1 MIKKIKR
8 QVWVRKTSA
17 LFAGVFFMLT
27 SAYAFSVS
35 ISGNIPTEP
44 LFNNSDF
51 ECGDLQNWTASG
63 NAFLVQPTKGDNSAL
78 RNRPAGPQGTYWI
91 GTFERYNGIIGN
103 PGDLQADTKTGTL
116 TSIDFPI
123 SKNYIN
129 FMIGGGLKPG
139 LCTVEIWVD
148 GQLFSSDT
156 GADAETLALSS
167 VDVRSC
173 IGKTARIIIR
183 DEVTTGWGHINADW
197 FTASDAPLQTSFR
210 FKKELQVNKKY
221 LLVPVKS
228 DTAST
233 KTGQIFQLLKNGK
246 LLREFR
252 VVMPENGAPASWT
265 AFYPV
270 DMFAGET
277 VTVESKTRIPT
288 KYLEA
293 ANAIA
298 LSDEIPENASDY
310 SLPYRDQ
317 FHFSQRRGWNNDMN
331 GLVYNSGVYHLYYQY
346 NPFNI
351 GWDNMHW
358 GHASSTDLVHWVEQ
372 DIALYQN
379 GMGDMMFS
387 GGGFMDVQNTSGVSS
402 NGIIPQ
408 FAAFTSTGRGEC
420 LAYSLNGG
428 TTFTEIP
435 ENPVVKH
442 TGRDPKVIWHQPT
455 QKWIMAVYDKTS
467 TVLDPQPLP
476 GTAAAYSNNSVAFY
490 SSTNLRAWKFESR
503 FIHPDRVAI
512 HECPELFEIP
522 VEGRP
527 EETRYILYGVENRYF
542 IGWFDGTNF
551 TAEAGPFAGETG
563 KARAAQIFSD
573 APGNRKIQMAWVMSG
588 IYLQR
593 WPNQRYSQGCLIPKE
608 VTLRET
614 PDGLRLFFYPVTE
627 INKLRGEQLV
637 AQDNLTVGDADQI
650 FKTCSGKLLD
660 VIMEYELEAGAK
672 ITLTLNGQIVSSNG
686 SGSMRVLSDRTITE
700 AFINNGQQAISF
712 RRPESTFDATA
723 SGITMTGS
731 GTITSLTI
739 YEMKSIWP

>member
-1 MIKKIKR
+1 MI
-8 QVWVRKTSA
+8 
-17 LFAGVFFMLT
+17 T

-35 ISGNIPTEP
+35 ISGSIRTEL

-51 ECGDLQNWTASG
+51 ECGDLQNWTATG
-63 NAFLVQPTKGDNSAL
+63 NAFAVQPVKGDNSAL

-91 GTFERYNGIIGN
+91 GTFERYNGIIGA
-103 PGDLQADTKTGTL
+103 PGDLQADTKTGVL
-116 TSIDFPI
+116 TSTDFLI

-148 GQLFSSDT
+148 GHLFSSDT
-156 GADAETLALSS
+156 GADAETLVLNS

-173 IGKTARIIIR
+173 IGKTARIVIR

-197 FTASDAPLQTSFR
+197 FTASDAPLQTTFH

-221 LLVPVKS
+221 LLIPVKS

-233 KTGQIFQLLKNGK
+233 ETGQIFQLLKNGK

-252 VVMPENGAPASWT
+252 VVMPENGASASWIS
-265 AFYPV
+265 FYPV
-270 DMFAGET
+270 DTFAGET
-277 VTVESKTRIPT
+277 VTVESKTGIPV

-293 ANAIA
+293 ANAIT
-298 LSDEIPENASDY
+298 LSDEIPESTSDY
-310 SLPYRDQ
+310 NLSYRDQ
-317 FHFSQRRGWNNDMN
+317 FHFSQRKGWNNDMN
-331 GLVYNSGVYHLYYQY
+331 GLVYNNGVYHLYYQH

-351 GWDNMHW
+351 SWDNMHW
-358 GHASSTDLVHWVEQ
+358 GHATSTDLVYWVEQ

-379 GMGDMMFS
+379 SIGDMMFS
-387 GGGFMDVQNTSGVSS
+387 GGGFMDAQNTSGVSS

-467 TVLDPQPLP
+467 MVLDPQPLP
-476 GTAAAYSNNSVAFY
+476 GTSAAYSNDSVAFY

-503 FIHPDRVAI
+503 FIHPDRQAI

-522 VEGRP
+522 VEGKP
-527 EETRYILYGVENRYF
+527 GETRYILYGVENRYF
-542 IGWFDGTNF
+542 VGWFDGTNF

-573 APGNRKIQMAWVMSG
+573 VPGNRKIQMAWAKSG
-588 IYLQR
+588 SYLQR
-593 WPNQRYSQGCLIPKE
+593 WPNQRYSQGCLLPKE

-627 INKLRGEQLV
+627 INRLRGEQLV
-637 AQDNLTVGDADQI
+637 AQKNLTVGEADQVL
-650 FKTCSGKLLD
+650 KACSGKLLD
-660 VIMEYELEAGAK
+660 VIVEYQLEPGAK
-672 ITLTLNGQIVSSNG
+672 IILTLNGQIASSDG

-712 RRPESTFDATA
+712 RRPESNFDATDC
-723 SGITMTGS
+723 GITQTGS
-731 GTITSLTI
+731 GTITSLTV